1 MSDVSILEVGSQ
13 SAPMMNM
20 TSPEALS
27 HVVED
32 VEEAPEPV
40 KEPEKEEDEGK
51 WAQRFAVL
59 SKREREL
66 QKKTK
71 ELKFAQEN
79 DDYKAYL
86 AAKQSRNP
94 IQALQSLGMSFQDA
108 AQFVLNDQ
116 KHPEPTVE
124 DQIKELKAQIAKQ
137 EEDRTSREQKAKE
150 DYIQQTIDNH
160 KAEIGK
166 YIQSNSDK
174 YELIAANDAQDTVYE
189 VIEEYYNKFD
199 KLIGIEEA
207 SQKVEDWLTERA
219 RSLFKL
225 KKFQTQT
232 SEQSVTPSEPVAQS
246 RPPQPD
252 IRPKIGMTLTNN
264 AVSSQPARENLGLL
278 TREESIKRAAA
289 MLRYK

>member
-20 TSPEALS
+20 TSPAAAI
-27 HVVED
+27 VQTVP
-32 VEEAPEPV
+32 EEAPEPV
-40 KEPEKEEDEGK
+40 QEPVKEEDEGK

-71 ELKFAQEN
+71 ELKSAQDN

-86 AAKQSRNP
+86 SAKQSRNP

-108 AQFVLNDQ
+108 AQFVLNDE
-116 KHPEPTVE
+116 KHAEPTVE

-137 EEDRTSREQKAKE
+137 EDDRTAREQKSKD

-160 KAEIGK
+160 KTEIGK
-166 YIQSNSDK
+166 YIQSNNDK
-174 YELIAANDAQDTVYE
+174 YELIAANDAQETVYE

-199 KLIGIEEA
+199 KLISIEEA
-207 SQKVEDWLTERA
+207 SGKVEDWLTERA

-225 KKFQTQT
+225 KKFQTP
-232 SEQSVTPSEPVAQS
+232 EQSVTPIEPVAKSIPLQS
-246 RPPQPD
+246 D

-264 AVSSQPARENLGLL
+264 SVTSQPAKDNLGLL
-278 TREESIKRAAA
+278 TRDESIKRAAA
-289 MLRYK
+289 MLRYR

>member
-27 HVVED
+27 HAVEA

-124 DQIKELKAQIAKQ
+124 DQINELKAQIAKQ

-199 KLIGIEEA
+199 KLIRIEEA

-232 SEQSVTPSEPVAQS
+232 SEQSVKPSEPVAQS

-278 TREESIKRAAA
+278 SREESIKRAAA